1 MEMQQLKRFLVL
13 TETKNFHAAAEILNM
28 TQPALS
34 QSIKKLEDSVGEP
47 LFLRSSRGVE
57 ITESGTLL
65 IPRAK
70 LILKLRTDFENDLEN
85 VQERRNAK
93 ISIGVAP
100 YFTRRLIPEALN
112 AFLEK
117 QPDVLI
123 DVSQGR
129 TVELVE
135 ALQHGAIDMAFCSMW
150 PALKGDADICF
161 EKIYEEQFS
170 VFARSD
176 HPIFKGTVDPVSQ
189 LNLYPW
195 AVHDRE
201 MIGAHFARKLQEK
214 GFSAPKFPVATLSLQ
229 IIMSL
234 VCTSDHI
241 AVISNDFARE
251 ELKLGKVRAIPTD
264 LIQME
269 REDGIVTLKD
279 APKSRAL
286 RAFIDELRC
295 VCHAK

>member
-1 MEMQQLKRFLVL
+1 MQQLKRFLVL
-13 TETKNFHAAAEILNM
+13 TETKNFHTAAEILNM

-34 QSIKKLEDSVGEP
+34 QSIKKLEDAIGEP
-47 LFLRSSRGVE
+47 LFLRGSRGVE
-57 ITESGTLL
+57 ITESGMLL

-70 LILKLRTDFENDLEN
+70 LILKLRNEFENDLDTI
-85 VQERRNAK
+85 QERRNAK

-150 PALKGDADICF
+150 PALKDDADIGF
-161 EKIYEEQFS
+161 EKIYAEQFS

-176 HPIFKGTVDPVSQ
+176 HPIFKGSEDPISQ

-195 AVHDRE
+195 AVHDRD
-201 MIGAHFARKLQEK
+201 MIGAHFAKKLQEK

-241 AVISNDFARE
+241 AVMSNDFAQA
-251 ELKLGKVRAIPTD
+251 ELQLGKVRAIPTD
-264 LIQME
+264 LVHME
-269 REDGIVTLKD
+269 RQDGILTLKD
-279 APKSRAL
+279 APQSRAL
-286 RAFIDELRC
+286 RAFMEELRR
-295 VCHAK
+295 VCLTS